1 MRSRILFVS
10 GHPDDARRLSRM
22 LHSLPITVD
31 HVETLQQ
38 ARAKLQQDDYGVILT
53 EAALPDGNWPDALHM
68 ARKSQQELEVIV
80 TDPHADARFWAE
92 ALNLGAYDL
101 LAQPFYEPE
110 VRRILYNAC
119 SRVGRRAMGAAAGS
133 GGPLAA

>member
-10 GHPDDARRLSRM
+10 GHPDDARRLERM
-22 LHSLPITVD
+22 LHTLPLTLD

-38 ARAKLQQDDYGVILT
+38 AHAKLQQDDYGVILT
-53 EAALPDGNWPDALHM
+53 EAALPDGKWPDALHL
-68 ARKSQQELEVIV
+68 ARQCSKEPQVIV
-80 TDPHADARFWAE
+80 TDAHADARFWSE

-101 LAQPFYEPE
+101 LSQPFYEPE

-119 SRVGRRAMGAAAGS
+119 SRGGQRVMTAGS
-133 GGPLAA
+133 VFSY

>member
-1 MRSRILFVS
+1 MRSRILFIS
-10 GHPDDARRLSRM
+10 GRPDDARRLSQM
-22 LHSLPITVD
+22 LHSLPVVMD
-31 HVETLQQ
+31 HAGSLQQ
-38 ARAKLQQDDYGVILT
+38 ARAKLQLGNYQVVLT
-53 EAALPDGNWPDALHM
+53 EAALPDGKWLDALHLV
-68 ARKSQQELEVIV
+68 RDCPSEVEVIV

-119 SRVGRRAMGAAAGS
+119 SRPATMAAV
-133 GGPLAA
+133 